1 MKTKENKPL
10 RGATYYIT
18 VASELLQRGGIV
30 MQDDFRKIL
39 AETDQK
45 FGIKTNFKCQKNQE
59 DKFIELFKT
68 VLNVEV
74 VTRSKEERG
83 RGKNSEV
90 RMIELKETNQ
100 EKLKE
105 LVFSKKPSEKSNKT
119 GAAFTI
125 MPAEKVR
132 RDAYVEQA
140 KEIREENPGMTH
152 EGSIKEAKKRV
163 KKISAEMLR
172 RTFNILQKVKYSGDW
187 SISAAMLKKMF
198 NVQTFSRKYVENWAL
213 TFQAYG
219 VRLFVT
225 IIEDDND
232 RRTWKMVLKN
242 DPSELMAKVQELA
255 KKSYDLIL
263 VDDRQP
269 KGPAS
274 EKKLVRI
281 GTGEK
286 KNELKT
292 TLTDR
297 TRYLIFVM
305 AGMLMKRGGKFLTA
319 LDVGS
324 VLRSNRYHKIDVTSD
339 EIVSIVKSFPEF
351 FSQGFQDRTSFNF
364 ARKADEVW
372 KEVQKFNPKNE
383 KWPIPW
389 IINSGLGLDEIKTYF
404 PESYQVREDIQEG
417 STVIVVV
424 ADRSIEAFIKLSKL
438 QLRMREC
445 DFPIADE
452 DFVRKLTSEV
462 TVTDSLLRG
471 LMLDRHRQDWTDK
484 VTDNGKLLFQIEE
497 NCL

>member
-1 MKTKENKPL
+1 MKTKENKQL
-10 RGATYYIT
+10 RDATYYIA

-59 DKFIELFKT
+59 DRFIELFKS

-105 LVFSKKPSEKSNKT
+105 ILFVKKANKT

-125 MPAEKVR
+125 MPAEKIR
-132 RDAYVEQA
+132 RDTYVEQA
-140 KEIREENPGMTH
+140 KEIRKENPGMTH
-152 EGSIKEAKKRV
+152 EGSIEVAKKRV
-163 KKISAEMLR
+163 KKVSKELILK
-172 RTFNILQKVKYSGDW
+172 TFKILQKAKYSGDW
-187 SISAAMLKKMF
+187 SVSASALRKII
-198 NVQTFSRKYVENWAL
+198 NTQTFSKNYIKNWAKL
-213 TFQAYG
+213 FQAYSIG
-219 VRLFVT
+219 IFITVT
-225 IIEDDND
+225 EDERD
-232 RRTWKMVLKN
+232 RRTWKIVLN
-242 DPSELMAKVQELA
+242 NNPSDLMAKVQELA
-255 KKSYDLIL
+255 KKMYDLTL

-269 KGPAS
+269 NGPAI

-281 GTGEK
+281 GNGDK
-286 KNELKT
+286 RNELKT

-305 AGMLMKRGGKFLTA
+305 AGMLMKNGGKFLTA
-319 LDVGS
+319 LEVGS
-324 VLRSNRYHKIDVTSD
+324 VLRSNRYHKIDTTSE
-339 EIVSIVKSFPEF
+339 EIVNIVKTFPEF
-351 FSQGFQDRTSFNF
+351 FSQGFQDKTSFNF

-404 PESYQVREDIQEG
+404 PESYQVREDIHEG

-452 DFVRKLTSEV
+452 DFVRKLASEI
-462 TVTDSLLRG
+462 TVTDGLLRG
-471 LMLDRHRQDWTDK
+471 LMLDRNKQDWTDK
-484 VTDNGKLLFQIEE
+484 VTDNGRLLFQIEE
-497 NCL
+497 NYL